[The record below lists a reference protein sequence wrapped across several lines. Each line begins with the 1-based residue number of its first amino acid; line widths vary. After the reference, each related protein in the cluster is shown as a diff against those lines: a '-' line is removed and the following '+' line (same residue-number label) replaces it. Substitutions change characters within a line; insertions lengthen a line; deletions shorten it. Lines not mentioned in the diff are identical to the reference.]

1 MPTTPTT
8 DTEPTTEEGMNKMSA
23 RKRMKASEKM
33 LPVVV
38 DGLRT
43 LAKPGVTFTPEQR
56 AMIRGIRGRN
66 AFVVNRNVG
75 KV

>member
-1 MPTTPTT
+1 MS
-8 DTEPTTEEGMNKMSA
+8 KLSA
-23 RKRMKASEKM
+23 RKREKVAEKM

-43 LAKPGVTFTPEQR
+43 LAKPGVAFTPEQR

-75 KV
+75 EV

>member
-1 MPTTPTT
+1 
-8 DTEPTTEEGMNKMSA
+8 
-23 RKRMKASEKM
+23 MKPETLEKVAEKM

-38 DGLRT
+38 NGLRILT
-43 LAKPGVTFTPEQR
+43 KPGVTFTPEQR
-56 AMIRGIRGRN
+56 AMIRSIRGRN